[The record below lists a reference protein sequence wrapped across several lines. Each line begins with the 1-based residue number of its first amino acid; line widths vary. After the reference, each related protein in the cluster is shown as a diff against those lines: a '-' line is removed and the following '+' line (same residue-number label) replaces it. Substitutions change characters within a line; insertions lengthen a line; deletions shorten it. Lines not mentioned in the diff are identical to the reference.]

1 MSGMGEKT
9 RTVVTG
15 VGEKIS
21 GSDESSSK
29 EGSMM
34 DSVSEKVS
42 GISEKL
48 TVSVKSVPE
57 STSKS
62 SEDMSRKIDVF
73 LDDKS
78 EQLIKDW
85 ELATQK
91 DISDIEAKYKNVS
104 SNLGE
109 LENQFDNFRGD
120 TNKKLKNIEERL
132 EKLENPD
139 WI

>member
-48 TVSVKSVPE
+48 KVSVKSVPE

-139 WI
+139 

>member
-15 VGEKIS
+15 VDEKV
-21 GSDESSSK
+21 SDGTSS

-34 DSVSEKVS
+34 DSVSERVS
-42 GISEKL
+42 GIGEKL
-48 TVSVKSVPE
+48 KGSVKSVPE

-62 SEDMSRKIDVF
+62 SEDMSRKIDAF

-91 DISDIEAKYKNVS
+91 DITEIKKKYKTVA

-109 LENQFDNFRGD
+109 LETNFNDFRGD

-132 EKLENPD
+132 EKLENPE
-139 WI
+139 

>member
-1 MSGMGEKT
+1 MGEKT

-15 VGEKIS
+15 VDEKV
-21 GSDESSSK
+21 SDGTSS

-42 GISEKL
+42 GIGEKL
-48 TVSVKSVPE
+48 KGSVKSVPE

-62 SEDMSRKIDVF
+62 SEDMSRKIDAF

-91 DISDIEAKYKNVS
+91 DITEIEKKYKTVA

-109 LENQFDNFRGD
+109 LETNFNDFRGD
-120 TNKKLKNIEERL
+120 TNKKLKEIEERL
-132 EKLENPD
+132 EKLENPE
-139 WI
+139 

>member
-15 VGEKIS
+15 VDEKV
-21 GSDESSSK
+21 SDGTSS

-42 GISEKL
+42 GIGEKL
-48 TVSVKSVPE
+48 KGSVKSVPE

-62 SEDMSRKIDVF
+62 SEDMSRKIDAF

-91 DISDIEAKYKNVS
+91 DITEIEKKYKTVA

-109 LENQFDNFRGD
+109 LETNFNDFRGD
-120 TNKKLKNIEERL
+120 TNKKLKEIEERL
-132 EKLENPD
+132 EKLENPE
-139 WI
+139 

>member
-21 GSDESSSK
+21 GSDESGSK

-48 TVSVKSVPE
+48 KVSVKSVPE

-139 WI
+139 

>member
-9 RTVVTG
+9 RTVITG
-15 VGEKIS
+15 VDEKV
-21 GSDESSSK
+21 SDENSS

-42 GISEKL
+42 GIGEKL
-48 TVSVKSVPE
+48 KGSVKGVPE

-62 SEDMSRKIDVF
+62 SEDMSRKIDAF

-91 DISDIEAKYKNVS
+91 DITEIEKKYKNVAG
-104 SNLGE
+104 NLGE
-109 LENQFDNFRGD
+109 LETQFNDFRGD
-120 TNKKLKNIEERL
+120 TNKKLKDIEKRL
-132 EKLENPD
+132 EKLENPE
-139 WI
+139 

>member
-48 TVSVKSVPE
+48 KVSVKSVPE

>member
-21 GSDESSSK
+21 GSDESGSK

-48 TVSVKSVPE
+48 KVSVKSVPE

-109 LENQFDNFRGD
+109 LESQFDNFRGD

-139 WI
+139 

>member
-15 VGEKIS
+15 LGEKVT
-21 GSDESSSK
+21 GSDDKESND
-29 EGSMM
+29 GSMM

-42 GISEKL
+42 GFGEKIKG
-48 TVSVKSVPE
+48 SVKSVPE

-62 SEDMSRKIDVF
+62 SDDLSRKIDVF
-73 LDDKS
+73 LDNKS

-91 DISDIEAKYKNVS
+91 DISNIEQKYATVS
-104 SNLGE
+104 NNLGE
-109 LENQFDNFRGD
+109 LEDKFDDFRGD
-120 TNKKLKNIEERL
+120 TNKKLKDIEARL
-132 EKLENPD
+132 KKLENPE
-139 WI
+139 

>member
-21 GSDESSSK
+21 GSDESGSK

-48 TVSVKSVPE
+48 KVSVKSVPE

>member
-21 GSDESSSK
+21 GSDENGSK
-29 EGSMM
+29 EGSMI
-34 DSVSEKVS
+34 DSVSERVS
-42 GISEKL
+42 GIGEKL
-48 TVSVKSVPE
+48 KVSVKSVPE

-62 SEDMSRKIDVF
+62 SEDMSKKIDVF

-91 DISDIEAKYKNVS
+91 DISEIEAKYNTVS

-109 LENQFDNFRGD
+109 LESQFDNFRGD

-132 EKLENPD
+132 EKLENPE
-139 WI
+139 